1 MAFQV
6 RSYGVPEW
14 VVLLMFLAALALL
27 PFAFLLAL
35 GVGALALVA
44 SVARAILAGPP
55 RGPEGGRVIG
65 RDGSPRGDAGPPIL
79 DADFEV
85 KDGHEKD
92 QRHEGP

>member
-6 RSYGVPEW
+6 RSYGVPGW
-14 VVLLMFLAALALL
+14 LVLLMFLAALALL

-44 SVARAILAGPP
+44 SVARAILSGPP
-55 RGPEGGRVIG
+55 QGPQGDRGLGQDGFPR
-65 RDGSPRGDAGPPIL
+65 RDIEPPVL

-85 KDGHEKD
+85 KEEHEKD
-92 QRHEGP
+92 QRNEGP